1 MADVAQAAGVSVTT
15 VSHVINR
22 TRAVSP
28 ATERAVMA
36 AVAQRGY
43 VAEDTARSI
52 RQVGART
59 IGVAMSAIS
68 NVYFGEVVHAIESEA
83 AEHGFTILLADTHDR
98 TTDEIRILANFLDRG
113 VEAVILAPAS
123 DGRDAVAQ
131 AARAGVC
138 LTLVDRLVPDAS
150 VDQVGTENVTPTRE
164 LVTHLIDAGHRR
176 IAMISGLP
184 GVVTTEARIT
194 GYQQALRSNGLKF
207 RSDLIR
213 SGNSEV
219 EGGRSALLAL
229 LDLPRPPTAVLVAN
243 NLMTIGALQ
252 GARDRGL
259 TIPHDLGLVAFDDFP
274 WADVFHPR
282 LTAMAQ
288 PTELLGRE
296 AVRMVLARL
305 ADPRLPPRRVVIPP
319 TFQHRDSCG
328 CTSETSPRERHP
340 DSNHAHR
347 GSVYPIG
354 HQRTS

>member
-1 MADVAQAAGVSVTT
+1 MADVARAAGVSVTT

-22 TRAVSP
+22 TRVVSP

-36 AVAQRGY
+36 AVAQCGY
-43 VAEDTARSI
+43 VPEATARSL

-68 NVYFGEVVHAIESEA
+68 NVYFGEAVHAIENEA
-83 AEHGFTILLADTHDR
+83 AAHGFTILLADTHDR
-98 TTDEIRILANFLDRG
+98 TTNEIRVVADFLERG

-138 LTLVDRLVPDAS
+138 LTLVDRLVPGAP
-150 VDQVGTENVTPTRE
+150 VDQVGSENVAPTRE

-176 IAMISGLP
+176 IALISGLP
-184 GVVTTEARIT
+184 GVVTTEERVA
-194 GYQQALRSNGLKF
+194 GYQQALRGSGI
-207 RSDLIR
+207 RVRPDLIR
-213 SGNSEV
+213 SGGSDV
-219 EGGRSALLAL
+219 AGGRSALTAL
-229 LDLPRPPTAVLVAN
+229 LDLPKPPTAVLVAN

-252 GARDRGL
+252 GVRDRGL
-259 TIPHDLGLVAFDDFP
+259 TVPDDLALVAFDDFP

-282 LTAMAQ
+282 LTTMAQ

-305 ADPRLPPRRVVIPP
+305 ADPGLPPRRVVMPP
-319 TFQHRDSCG
+319 TFRHRDSCG
-328 CTSETSPRERHP
+328 CS
-340 DSNHAHR
+340 
-347 GSVYPIG
+347 GG
-354 HQRTS
+354 